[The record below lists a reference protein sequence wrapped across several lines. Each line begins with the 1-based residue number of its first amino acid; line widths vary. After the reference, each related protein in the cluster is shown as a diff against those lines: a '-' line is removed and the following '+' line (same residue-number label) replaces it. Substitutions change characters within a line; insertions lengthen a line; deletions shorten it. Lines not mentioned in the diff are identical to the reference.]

1 MVCPANRSSNI
12 SVTGIRFRRSNI
24 PTTTRFEWVGGPHN
38 LAQRTHGAQQFGAR
52 PPARRLRGGRPHNR
66 QPPGP
71 TGVPA
76 SCPRDGGFHRLP
88 ARLGNARQHH
98 LGQTV
103 HERKQGLLGSP
114 VVSENRIARWAM
126 RERLSTC
133 KGMVEAV
140 WDGENRK
147 SGAHRKRDAGPPK
160 RIPPEPQPQQQ
171 KDRQKIQ
178 QRIPTLCSTTRCLA
192 VWERLPCWWVLQSVA
207 NCFRRPPT
215 TETVADCSQTVAIG
229 CKPRKS
235 ADAVSRVVCAI
246 PFLR

>member
-98 LGQTV
+98 PGQTV

-192 VWERLPCWWVLQSVA
+192 VWERLPCWHYQVFGCLGASSLLVG
-207 NCFRRPPT
+207 
-215 TETVADCSQTVAIG
+215 VAI
-229 CKPRKS
+229 CRKLFPTP
-235 ADAVSRVVCAI
+235 ADNRNRCRLFTNCCHRLQTAKIC
-246 PFLR
+246 